1 MSSQKAGG
9 HARVIAR
16 APERV
21 WYSPTVHAQADPVPE
36 PIWGSQPID
45 PSGFNLPALKVRY
58 LLSQLPDHGAV
69 LEVGSGD
76 GKILRTLTAERPRLR
91 VHGCDIRPW
100 QSPDPDIEFR
110 VMTDDI
116 PYPDHTFD
124 AVLVVDVLEHVPD
137 PAHVVAEIA
146 RVVKP
151 GGRFV
156 GFVPIEGEP
165 RSLYA
170 LYRKLLGEDLYART
184 KHHVQAFRHAD
195 VLDLLER
202 HFEVEDLSHAY
213 HALGHAMDATFFAA
227 AHLPRLQK
235 FWWRENRYYAAA
247 PVRQGPLAYTMN
259 RLLELGNA
267 LAYLESRA
275 LAKHPFAAAGML
287 FHARRPKP

>member
-1 MSSQKAGG
+1 M
-9 HARVIAR
+9 HAE
-16 APERV
+16 PE
-21 WYSPTVHAQADPVPE
+21 SIPE

-45 PSGFNLPALKVRY
+45 PRGMNLPALKVRY
-58 LLSQLPDHGAV
+58 LLSQLPDVGDV

-76 GKILRTLTAERPRLR
+76 GKILRTLGVQRPGLH

-100 QSPDPDIEFR
+100 QSPDPGIEFR
-110 VMTDDI
+110 VMTRDI
-116 PYPDHTFD
+116 PYADASFD
-124 AVLVVDVLEHVPD
+124 AVLVVDVLEHVDD

-146 RVVKP
+146 RVLRP

-165 RSLYA
+165 RSLYT
-170 LYRKLLGEDLYART
+170 LYKKLLGDDLYVRT

-195 VLDLLER
+195 VVNLLED
-202 HFEVEDLSHAY
+202 HFELVDQSHAY

-235 FWWRENRYYAAA
+235 FWWRENRYYAAEPA
-247 PVRQGPLAYTMN
+247 RQGPLAFAMN

-267 LAYLESRA
+267 LAYLESRV
-275 LAKHPFAAAGML
+275 LAKRPLAAAGML

>member
-1 MSSQKAGG
+1 M
-9 HARVIAR
+9 
-16 APERV
+16 P
-21 WYSPTVHAQADPVPE
+21 AQADTVPE

-45 PSGFNLPALKVRY
+45 PRGLNLPALKVRY
-58 LLSQLPDHGAV
+58 LLSQLPAHGAV

-76 GKILRTLTAERPRLR
+76 GKILRTLTVQRPALR

-110 VMTDDI
+110 VMTRDI
-116 PYPDHTFD
+116 PYGDATFD
-124 AVLVVDVLEHVPD
+124 AVLVVDVLEHVDD

-146 RVVKP
+146 RVLKP

-165 RSLYA
+165 RSLYT
-170 LYRKLLGEDLYART
+170 LYRKLLGADLYART

-195 VLDLLER
+195 VQRLLAA
-202 HFEVEDLSHAY
+202 HFELVDTSHAY
-213 HALGHAMDATFFAA
+213 HALGHIMDATFFAA
-227 AHLPRLQK
+227 AHLPRLQT
-235 FWWRENRYYAAA
+235 FWWRENRYYAAETT
-247 PVRQGPLAYTMN
+247 RQGPLARVMN

-275 LAKHPFAAAGML
+275 LAKHPVAAAGML
-287 FHARRPKP
+287 FHARRAKP